1 MLNYQRVLSISPVLS
16 NTIHVILDLD
26 DSYFHVHRP
35 ITPCPSPRLAW
46 GSHGT
51 DLPSYP
57 PSECLPKEPTYG
69 DDFSSATDWG
79 IPIDPFFWTR
89 VNLGT
94 MNHVYWCLLCKDH
107 QIMVILSKFGYQT
120 VTTLPTPPA
129 LQDLWQTMCLHFFF
143 FPKPT
148 TGRVVR
154 FLFLKY
160 ITLYYP
166 NFCDFNSNLAVSI
179 LD

>member
-16 NTIHVILDLD
+16 NTMHVILDLD

-69 DDFSSATDWG
+69 DDFFIGNRLGNPHWS
-79 IPIDPFFWTR
+79 FFL
-89 VNLGT
+89 NQGKPGT
-94 MNHVYWCLLCKDH
+94 MNHVYWCLLCKDN

-120 VTTLPTPPA
+120 ATTLPTLPA
-129 LQDLWQTMCLHFFF
+129 LQDLWQTMCLCFF
-143 FPKPT
+143 FPEAHNWPA
-148 TGRVVR
+148 GQVPFSVIY
-154 FLFLKY
+154 Y
-160 ITLYYP
+160 I
-166 NFCDFNSNLAVSI
+166 I
-179 LD
+179 LP

>member
-69 DDFSSATDWG
+69 DDFFIGNRLGNPHWSFFLNQGKPGDYETCLLMFIVQRPSNYGHFVEVWLSNSNDFANTPCTPGFMADHVLALFFFRSPQLVGWSG
-79 IPIDPFFWTR
+79 SFFW
-89 VNLGT
+89 N
-94 MNHVYWCLLCKDH
+94 
-107 QIMVILSKFGYQT
+107 IL
-120 VTTLPTPPA
+120 
-129 LQDLWQTMCLHFFF
+129 H
-143 FPKPT
+143 
-148 TGRVVR
+148 
-154 FLFLKY
+154 Y
-160 ITLYYP
+160 ITLI
-166 NFCDFNSNLAVSI
+166 SVTSI
-179 LD
+179 RI